1 MKNTVRIIRI
11 ITLVV
16 IGITMVSCGGGGGG
30 GKLSG
35 TYKADTGNMTYT
47 FSGNKITFEYA
58 GVKMEG
64 TFETNGDQITTTWEG
79 LSGSQTD
86 KYSIKGKKL
95 TWTSNGMEVTYTKQ

>member
-1 MKNTVRIIRI
+1 MKNTFK
-11 ITLVV
+11 L
-16 IGITMVSCGGGGGG
+16 IGIIAVVAAIGLMFSCGGGGG

-35 TYKADTGNMTYT
+35 TYKADTGNMIYT

-95 TWTSNGMEVTYTKQ
+95 TWTSKGMEVTYNKQ

>member
-35 TYKADTGNMTYT
+35 TYKSDVGNMTYT
-47 FSGNKITFEYA
+47 FSGNKISFEFA

-64 TFETNGDQITTTWEG
+64 TFETKGDQITTVWEG
-79 LSGSQTD
+79 LSGSKTD
-86 KYSIKGKKL
+86 TYSVKGKKL
-95 TWTSNGMEVTYTKQ
+95 TWTSNGVEVTYTKQ